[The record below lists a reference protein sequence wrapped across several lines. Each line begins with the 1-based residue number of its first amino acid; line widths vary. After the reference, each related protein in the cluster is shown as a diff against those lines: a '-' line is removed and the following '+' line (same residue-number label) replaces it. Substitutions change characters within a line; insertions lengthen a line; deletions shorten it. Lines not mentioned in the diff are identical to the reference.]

1 MTAPTERYACLVA
14 QNFPLQALLRLRPE
28 LQSNPVAVLDG
39 EPPFEQVCS
48 LNGPALTLGVAPG
61 MTRLEMEMF
70 PAALVLPRSPA
81 QEAAARA
88 ALLQC
93 AGAFSPRVEDQSND
107 GCFICVIDI
116 AGMEALFGS
125 PDALGERLLQR
136 TQALC
141 VRASVA
147 ISSNFHAARC
157 LALALA
163 SGIGKRTGVRV
174 VPRGMESAAL
184 ASLPLTVLDLSLEH
198 AETFSMWGI
207 TTLGALA
214 NLKETELIA
223 RLGQT
228 GKELRLLARGESP
241 HLFTAME
248 DGFVLEERME
258 LDSPV
263 ELLDSLLFIIGVMLD
278 QLIVRAQSR
287 ILALASITLDLA
299 LEDATSH
306 TRTVRS
312 ALPNHDRKLWLKLIH
327 LDLQAHPPQAA
338 ILGLTLHAQ
347 PGSTSKVQ
355 LGLFSPQ
362 VPEPMRLDVTLAR
375 IRSIVG
381 EGCVGHA
388 VLKDTH
394 RPDAFRVEPFS
405 VPFHVPLSVST
416 STVLEATPG
425 KQRVAMRQ
433 LRPAEVVTVTVRDR
447 QPDSFIFREKQYQ
460 VEHAYGPWSSAGD
473 WWRPTL
479 WSLEQWDL
487 VARAQDAA
495 HHATWLCCCL
505 TRDLMQERWQVEAL
519 YD

>member
-1 MTAPTERYACLVA
+1 
-14 QNFPLQALLRLRPE
+14 
-28 LQSNPVAVLDG
+28 
-39 EPPFEQVCS
+39 
-48 LNGPALTLGVAPG
+48 VAPG

-70 PAALVLPRSPA
+70 PTALVLLRSPA

-107 GCFICVIDI
+107 GCFLCVIDI
-116 AGMEALFGS
+116 AGMETLFGS

-147 ISSNFHAARC
+147 ISSNFQAARC

-163 SGIGKRTGVRV
+163 SSIGKRTGVRV
-174 VPRGMESAAL
+174 VPRGMEGAAL
-184 ASLPLTVLDLSLEH
+184 DSLPLTVLDLSPEH

-223 RLGQT
+223 RLGQA

-241 HLFTAME
+241 HLFSAME
-248 DGFVLEERME
+248 SGFVLEEHME

-299 LEDATSH
+299 LEDGSSH
-306 TRTVRS
+306 TRTVRP

-381 EGCVGHA
+381 DGCVGHA

-405 VPFHVPLSVST
+405 VST
-416 STVLEATPG
+416 SPALEAKPER
-425 KQRVAMRQ
+425 QRVAMRQ

-447 QPDSFIFREKQYQ
+447 QPDSFIFREKRYQ

-479 WSLEQWDL
+479 WSFEQWDL

-495 HHATWLCCCL
+495 AHAAWLCCCL
-505 TRDLMQERWQVEAL
+505 TRDLTQERWQVEAL